1 MKNTVTFIFI
11 LFFTLF
17 SFAQKDSLQLGDRY
31 SEDQLYLSINYAQF
45 FKQPNAITKSSFSYG
60 LSVGFMKDI
69 TLNKQGNFSFA
80 LGFGYGFD
88 FFNHQLKVEEL
99 NGTTV
104 FNNGN
109 SLNSNVF
116 KSHNL
121 EFPIEI
127 RWRTSTAKKYKFWR
141 IYTGIKFMYNLS
153 NHFDYTENNNSF
165 SFSNVSAYKKLQYGL
180 TLSTGYD
187 AFNLNVFYSLTPL
200 FENATFN
207 NEELNTG
214 ILKFGL
220 IFYIL

>member
-141 IYTGIKFMYNLS
+141 IYTGIKFIYNLS

-200 FENATFN
+200 FENATFS